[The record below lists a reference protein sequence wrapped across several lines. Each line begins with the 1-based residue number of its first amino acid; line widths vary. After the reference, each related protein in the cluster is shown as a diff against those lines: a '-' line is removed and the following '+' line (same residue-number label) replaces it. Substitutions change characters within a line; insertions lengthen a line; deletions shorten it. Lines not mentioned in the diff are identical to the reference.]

1 MPTSEICLKIEEA
14 IRTMPLEF
22 VKVSQWNPTTI
33 KIEVSS
39 NEFEGKRRL
48 DRFAMLDAVLKAK
61 LPEIFPAYT
70 FIYKTFT
77 EVEWELREVGKA

>member
-1 MPTSEICLKIEEA
+1 MKTSELCRQIEEV

-33 KIEVSS
+33 KIEIST

-48 DRFAMLDAVLKAK
+48 DRFALLDALLTEKI
-61 LPEIFPAYT
+61 PEVFAAYT
-70 FIYKTFT
+70 FIYKAFT
-77 EVEWELREVGKA
+77 EDEWELREVGKV